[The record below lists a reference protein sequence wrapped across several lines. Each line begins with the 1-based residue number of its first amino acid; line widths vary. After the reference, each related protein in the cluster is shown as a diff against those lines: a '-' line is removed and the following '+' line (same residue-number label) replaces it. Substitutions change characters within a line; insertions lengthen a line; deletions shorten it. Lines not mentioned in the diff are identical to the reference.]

1 MKKKLSSLLVFV
13 VIALFSSVVSANNG
27 TATVERLDGSD
38 RFDVAVNVSKKG
50 WGTGSQTVLLVN
62 YMAFA
67 DALAAS
73 PLAVKENAPILLTN
87 PDQLT
92 LKTEEEIKRLQAK
105 KVIIVGGTGSVSQAV
120 EAKLTQLSIQVDRI
134 GGTDRFEVAYQVS
147 KRLDS
152 KGKIIVTNGMTFADA
167 LSISPYASKNEF
179 PILLTRKDSLPP
191 ITQQAITEKSPQQS
205 VIVGGTGSVAASVEQ
220 LTPNP
225 LRIGGLD
232 RYEVAVN
239 IAKAFDLST
248 EKAAVSNGQT
258 FADALTG
265 SVLAAKE
272 NRPLLLTRSDR
283 IPDVTKRLIEE
294 RQINSFIV
302 FGGTGSVSNAVITQL
317 KNELPLAGKRIVLD
331 AGHGGSDPGAVRN
344 GYSEKDL
351 NKEFTKLLAGHLN
364 GLGANV
370 IYTRDPSN
378 DRYISLEDRA
388 SFANNQ
394 NADLFISIHHD
405 SSVDTSASG
414 QSVHYS
420 SYRPGIE
427 TQDVYVKYAGKTYP
441 FVREETANELFY
453 YKDGNTV
460 KSMSYQG
467 SIVAYD
473 TISPSN
479 AAVQSSKLAPITYDA
494 IKYNGISAGYVK
506 DHNLYVTRWTT
517 MPSILI
523 ELGFISNP
531 KEVSVLSQHSVRNAR
546 SLSLA
551 KAIES
556 FYK

>member
-1 MKKKLSSLLVFV
+1 MKKKLSLLLFLV
-13 VIALFSSVVSANNG
+13 VLVLCGSVVSANEPVS
-27 TATVERLDGSD
+27 VERLDGND

-50 WGTGSQTVLLVN
+50 WATGSHTVILVN

-73 PLAVKENAPILLTN
+73 PLAVKENAPILLTHPN
-87 PDQLT
+87 QLT
-92 LKTEEEIKRLQAK
+92 IKTEEEIKRLQAK
-105 KVIIVGGTGSVSQAV
+105 KVVIVGGTGSVNQAIEVRLSQLNIPV
-120 EAKLTQLSIQVDRI
+120 ERL
-134 GGTDRFEVAYQVS
+134 GGIDRFEVAYHVS
-147 KRLDS
+147 KRLDA
-152 KGKIIVTNGMTFADA
+152 KGKVIVTNGMTFADA
-167 LSISPYASKNEF
+167 LSISPYASKNEY
-179 PILLTRKDSLPP
+179 PILLTRKDSLPSY
-191 ITQQAITEKSPQQS
+191 TQQAITEKNPQQT
-205 VIVGGTGSVAASVEQ
+205 IIIGGTGSVAAKIEES
-220 LTPNP
+220 TPNP
-225 LRIGGLD
+225 FRIGGGD

-239 IAKAFDLST
+239 IAKTFNLSQ
-248 EKAAVSNGQT
+248 ERAAISNGLT

-272 NRPLLLTRSDR
+272 NIPLLLTRSTS
-283 IPDVTKRLIEE
+283 IPDVTKRLVDE
-294 RQINSFIV
+294 RQISSFIV
-302 FGGTGSVSNAVITQL
+302 FGGTGSVSNSVITQL

-364 GLGANV
+364 GLGAEV

-394 NADLFISIHHD
+394 NVDLFISIHHD
-405 SSVDTSASG
+405 SSVDTSAAG

-420 SYRPGIE
+420 TYRPGIE
-427 TQDVYVKYAGKTYP
+427 INDVYVKYAGRTYP
-441 FVREETANELFY
+441 FIREDTANELFY

-467 SIVAYD
+467 SIIAYD
-473 TISPSN
+473 TISPSS
-479 AAVQSSKLAPITYDA
+479 AAIESSKLAPVVSNS
-494 IKYNGISAGYVK
+494 IKYNGIAQGYIK

-517 MPSILI
+517 MPSLLI

-531 KEVSVLSQHSVRNAR
+531 KEISLLSQHNVRNAR

-551 KAIES
+551 KAIEG

>member
-13 VIALFSSVVSANNG
+13 VIALLSSVVSANG

-179 PILLTRKDSLPP
+179 PILLTRKDSLPT
-191 ITQQAITEKSPQQS
+191 ITQQAITEKSPQQTI
-205 VIVGGTGSVAASVEQ
+205 IVGGTGSVAASVEQ
-220 LTPNP
+220 STPNP
-225 LRIGGLD
+225 LRIGGSD

-283 IPDVTKRLIEE
+283 IPDVTKRLIDE

-302 FGGTGSVSNAVITQL
+302 FGGTGSVSNTVITQL

-378 DRYISLEDRA
+378 DTYISLEDRA

-441 FVREETANELFY
+441 FVREDTANELFY

-479 AAVQSSKLAPITYDA
+479 AAVQSSKLAPIAYDA

>member
-13 VIALFSSVVSANNG
+13 VIALLSSVVSANG

-179 PILLTRKDSLPP
+179 PILLTRKDSLPT
-191 ITQQAITEKSPQQS
+191 ITQQAITEKSPQQTI
-205 VIVGGTGSVAASVEQ
+205 IVGGTGSVAASVEQ
-220 LTPNP
+220 STPNP
-225 LRIGGLD
+225 LRIGGSD

-283 IPDVTKRLIEE
+283 IPDVTKRLIDE

-302 FGGTGSVSNAVITQL
+302 FGGTGSVSNTVITQL

-344 GYSEKDL
+344 DYSEKDL

-378 DRYISLEDRA
+378 DTYISLEDRA

-441 FVREETANELFY
+441 FVREDTANELFY

-479 AAVQSSKLAPITYDA
+479 AAVQSSKLAPIAYDA